1 MKILNQLTKA
11 IDGMRDYYK
20 KELEPIRK
28 MQEKLENSFVK
39 MIAEL
44 KAINSRLNNAE
55 EQVIWKIK

>member
-1 MKILNQLTKA
+1 ME
-11 IDGMRDYYK
+11 MRDYYK